1 MKKFWNTLK
10 WLLAVV
16 LLLLVTGVAAVTW
29 MLKHPPALA
38 PFDELRWPVTGAP
51 TSTLK
56 ISFLGVATVLLDDGE
71 TALVTDGFFSRPD
84 RMQSFAGMVQPDLD
98 AITRG
103 MQRAGIGE
111 HTGKLA
117 AVIPMHS
124 HYDHAMD
131 APEVA
136 MRTGALL
143 LGSTSTAM
151 IGRGWGLKD
160 SQIKVAEMGK
170 PYTFGKFT
178 VTLYPSIHA
187 PTGFTGGQI
196 TTPLVPPQRA
206 FAYKE
211 GQSYA
216 ALVEHQGKRLL
227 ITGTAGFVPGALQ
240 GIKADVVM
248 LGIGTLG
255 NQSEAYRDTLWNEVI
270 AATQPKRII
279 PIHWDDFWISSDG
292 PMQALPPPL
301 DHVDVSLNYLQQRTQ
316 EAKIDLRLPLEW
328 KAMDVF
334 ADLAAQ
340 Q

>member
-1 MKKFWNTLK
+1 MKKLWHWLK
-10 WLLAVV
+10 WVLAALALLIAG
-16 LLLLVTGVAAVTW
+16 TVAAVTW
-29 MLKHPPALA
+29 MLTHPPALT
-38 PFDELRWPVTGAP
+38 PFDSLRWPSSQAP

-56 ISFLGVATVLLDDGE
+56 VSFLGVATVLLDDGE
-71 TALVTDGFFSRPD
+71 TALMTDGFFSRPD
-84 RMQSFAGMVQPDLD
+84 RMSSLAGTVQPDLD
-98 AITRG
+98 SITRG
-103 MQRAGIGE
+103 MQRAGIPQR
-111 HTGKLA
+111 TGKLA
-117 AVIPMHS
+117 AIIPLHS

-136 MRTGALL
+136 KRTGALL
-143 LGSTSTAM
+143 LGSSSTAM
-151 IGRGWGLKD
+151 VGRGWGLAE
-160 SQIKVAEMGK
+160 QQTRVAELGK

-187 PTGFTGGQI
+187 PTGFTGGEI
-196 TTPLVPPQRA
+196 TAPLVPPQRA

-216 ALVEHQGKRLL
+216 VLVEHKGKRLL

-240 GIKADVVM
+240 GVKADVVL

-270 AATQPKRII
+270 ATTQPKRII

-292 PMQALPPPL
+292 PMQALPLPL
-301 DHVDVSLNYLQQRTQ
+301 DHVDVSLNYLQRRSQ
-316 EAKIDLRLPLEW
+316 EAKLDLRLPLEW

-334 ADLAAQ
+334 TGLAAQ

>member
-1 MKKFWNTLK
+1 MKKLWHWLK
-10 WLLAVV
+10 WVLAALALLLAG
-16 LLLLVTGVAAVTW
+16 TVATVTW
-29 MLKHPPALA
+29 MLTHPPTLT
-38 PFDELRWPVTGAP
+38 PFDSLRWPSAEAP

-56 ISFLGVATVLLDDGE
+56 VSFLGVATVLLDDGE
-71 TALVTDGFFSRPD
+71 TALMTDGFFSRPD
-84 RMQSFAGMVQPDLD
+84 RMSSLAGTVRPDLD

-103 MQRAGIGE
+103 MQRAGIPQ

-117 AVIPMHS
+117 AVIPVHS

-136 MRTGALL
+136 KRTGALL
-143 LGSTSTAM
+143 LGSSSTAM
-151 IGRGWGLKD
+151 IGRGWELD
-160 SQIKVAEMGK
+160 EAQIRIAELGK
-170 PYTFGKFT
+170 PYTFGKFS

-196 TTPLVPPQRA
+196 TAPLVPPQRA

-216 ALVEHQGKRLL
+216 VLVEHEGKRVL
-227 ITGTAGFVPGALQ
+227 ITGTAGFVPGALR
-240 GIKADVVM
+240 GVKADVVM
-248 LGIGTLG
+248 MGIGTLG

-270 AATQPKRII
+270 ATTQPKRII

-301 DHVDVSLNYLQQRTQ
+301 DHVDVSLSYLQRRAQ
-316 EAKIDLRLPLEW
+316 EAKIDLRMPAEW
-328 KAMDVF
+328 KAMAVF
-334 ADLAAQ
+334 AWP
-340 Q
+340 